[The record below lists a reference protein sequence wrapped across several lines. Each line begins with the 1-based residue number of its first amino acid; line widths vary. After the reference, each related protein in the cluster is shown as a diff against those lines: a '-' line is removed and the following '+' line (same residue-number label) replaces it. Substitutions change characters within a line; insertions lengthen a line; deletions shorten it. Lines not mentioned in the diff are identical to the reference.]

1 MIETNIQPTSPG
13 ILPKLFIS
21 LIFLAFLVGGSFLE
35 YKIASDFSETL
46 ATHFWTATDCTI
58 DAAGIDEKLPYQ
70 LDVSYSYTFNGQNYS
85 SNVLSNN
92 YKGSTDYY
100 DVQTLFD
107 RYTPG
112 SAAICRVD
120 PRVPNRA
127 VLQTRSLWTGF
138 SILFPLIFI
147 VIGGGLL
154 YLTWRPARTL
164 RLNPAPRSISCIRC
178 WPPGYS
184 APLFFAVGVAV
195 QAIFIPTV
203 LRGRA
208 AQTWPA
214 EPCVISHA
222 RVASHTSNGNHGS
235 HTTYSVEVLY
245 HYHHDGKRYGSS
257 RYAISNSSSGDY
269 NSASRQADNLRR
281 QRNTECYVN
290 PLDPADAVLS
300 RDYATGAAVMA
311 ITSAIFMLFGAGG
324 MILTHRQAKNDHL
337 AKLEEH
343 LAGNARTA
351 KILKPATSTR
361 LKFFIGLVA
370 TLIWNGFVVLLACI
384 VYSRHGAQQ
393 TQIILFL
400 VVFGTVGLFLVGT
413 TLRNARQL
421 FYPIPHLT
429 LTTHPLRAGETS
441 EIRWDWLGPNNRIT
455 RLKLAVAV
463 YTLPNNQIGYGNL
476 RTQSPLWKQEILD
489 ATRPMD
495 IQSGRHAFIIPPDA
509 MPSLE
514 NNSRIVWA
522 ILLDADLSQPAQLK
536 QEFPI
541 NVTA

>member
-1 MIETNIQPTSPG
+1 MLETTIQPTSQG
-13 ILPKLFIS
+13 ILPKLFTS
-21 LIFLAFLVGGSFLE
+21 FIFLAFLIGGSFLE

-58 DAAGIDEKLPYQ
+58 DTAGIDEKPPYKFN
-70 LDVSYSYTFNGQNYS
+70 VGYSYTYNGQNYS

-92 YKGSTDYY
+92 YNGSTDYY

-107 RYTPG
+107 RYIPG
-112 SAAICRVD
+112 SQAICRVD

-154 YLTWRPARTL
+154 YLTWRPAHPQTQ
-164 RLNPAPRSISCIRC
+164 PR
-178 WPPGYS
+178 PPVNLKHPMLAAGIFC
-184 APLFFAVGVAV
+184 ALFFAVGVTI
-195 QAIFIPTV
+195 QAFFIPTV

-214 EPCVISHA
+214 EPCIISHA
-222 RVASHTSNGNHGS
+222 RIASHTSNGNHGS

-245 HYHHDGKRYGSS
+245 HYRHDGKRYGSS
-257 RYAISNSSSGDY
+257 RYAISNSSSSDY
-269 NSASRQADNLRR
+269 SSARQQADELAR

-300 RDYATGAAVMA
+300 RDYAIGAAVMA
-311 ITSAIFMLFGAGG
+311 VTSAIFMLFGAGG

-337 AKLEEH
+337 AKIEEH
-343 LAGNARTA
+343 LTDTNRTA
-351 KILKPATSTR
+351 KVLKPAISIR
-361 LKFFIGLVA
+361 LKFVIGLIT
-370 TLIWNGFVVLLACI
+370 TLIWNGFVALLACI
-384 VYSRHGAQQ
+384 IYSRRGTQQ
-393 TQIILFL
+393 PQIILFL
-400 VVFGTVGLFLVGT
+400 IVFGAVGLFLVGT

-421 FYPIPHLT
+421 FYPTPHLT
-429 LTTHPLRAGETS
+429 LTTHPLRLGEAS
-441 EIRWDWLGPNNRIT
+441 EIRWDWLGRNDRIT
-455 RLKLAVAV
+455 RLKLAIAV
-463 YTLPNNQIGYGNL
+463 YALPNNQIGYGHL
-476 RTQSPLWKQEILD
+476 RTQSPLWQQEILD
-489 ATRPMD
+489 TTHPMD
-495 IQSGRHAFIIPPDA
+495 IQSGRHTFIIPPDA
-509 MPSLE
+509 MPSSA

-541 NVTA
+541 SITG

>member
-1 MIETNIQPTSPG
+1 MLETHIQSNAQG
-13 ILPKLFIS
+13 IFPKLFAS
-21 LIFLAFLVGGSFLE
+21 LIFLVFLVGGSFLE
-35 YKIASDFSETL
+35 YKIADEFSETL
-46 ATHFWTATDCTI
+46 ATHFWTPTDCTI
-58 DAAGIDEKLPYQ
+58 ETTAIDEKLPYKFN
-70 LDVSYSYTFNGQNYS
+70 VTYSYTYNGQNYS
-85 SNVLSNN
+85 SDVLSNN
-92 YKGSTDYY
+92 YNGSADYY

-112 SAAICRVD
+112 SATICRVD

-147 VIGGGLL
+147 LIGGGLL
-154 YLTWRPARTL
+154 YVTWRPAQPQTQ
-164 RLNPAPRSISCIRC
+164 PR
-178 WPPGYS
+178 PPVNLKHPMLAAGIFC
-184 APLFFAVGVAV
+184 ALFFTVGVV
-195 QAIFIPTV
+195 IQAFFIPTV

-208 AQTWPA
+208 AQSWPT

-245 HYHHDGKRYGSS
+245 HYHHDGKRFGSS

-269 NSASRQADNLRR
+269 NSASRQAENLRR

-300 RDYATGAAVMA
+300 RDYATSAAVMA
-311 ITSAIFMLFGAGG
+311 VASAIFMLFGAGG

-343 LAGNARTA
+343 LVDSVRTA
-351 KILKPATSTR
+351 KVLKPATSLR
-361 LKFFIGLVA
+361 LKFVISVVT
-370 TLIWNGFVVLLACI
+370 TLIWNGFVALLACI
-384 VYSRHGAQQ
+384 IYSCRGAQQ
-393 TQIILFL
+393 TQIVIFL
-400 VVFGTVGLFLVGT
+400 VVFGAVGLFLVGT

-421 FYPIPHLT
+421 FYPIPHLI
-429 LTTHPLRAGETS
+429 LTTHPLRLGEAS
-441 EIRWDWLGPNNRIT
+441 EIRWDWLGPNDRIT

-463 YTLPNNQIGYGNL
+463 YTLPSNQIGYGNM
-476 RTQSPLWKQEILD
+476 RIQPPLWQQEILD
-489 ATRPMD
+489 AMRPMD
-495 IQSGRHAFIIPPDA
+495 IQSGRHTFIIPPDA
-509 MPSLE
+509 MPSPE
-514 NNSRIVWA
+514 NNSRIVWT
-522 ILLDADLSQPAQLK
+522 ILLNADLSQPAQLK